1 MTETQERPRA
11 GARGGGGGEPVASP
25 FATTTAIDPTEVMT
39 GTANGPGLWIA
50 PAGTALPADTIT
62 PFATPWQILGYLSDD
77 GPTVGQSTDSNEI
90 VPWQSMVPIRTV
102 ITKRSIT
109 MKFIL
114 WQLNDITLGLYFDA
128 DPPTP
133 DVGTGAISMDI
144 RTDQPQ
150 HIYAL
155 AIDSADMDRVLRIGF
170 TRASLSDA
178 GDMQLKRGE
187 AVPLECTLNAL
198 DDAGV
203 IASVLLGPAT
213 GP

>member
-1 MTETQERPRA
+1 MMTDSAVKDRA
-11 GARGGGGGEPVASP
+11 GAEPFVAP
-25 FATTTAIDPTEVMT
+25 VTAIDPTQVQT
-39 GTANGPGLWIA
+39 GASNGPGLWIA
-50 PAGTALPADTIT
+50 PAGTPLPADTVT

-77 GPTVGQSTDSNEI
+77 GPTVGQSTDSNEL

-102 ITKRSIT
+102 ITKRQIT

-114 WQLNDITLGLYFDA
+114 WQLNEVTLGLYFDQP
-128 DPPTP
+128 PPTS
-133 DVGTGAISMDI
+133 TAGAIAMAV

-150 HIYAL
+150 QIHAL
-155 AIDSADMDRVLRIGF
+155 AIDSADAGRTLRIGF
-170 TRASLSDA
+170 TRSSLSDA

-203 IASVLLGPAT
+203 IAHVLLGPT

>member
-1 MTETQERPRA
+1 MTETSTKDRPSSRA
-11 GARGGGGGEPVASP
+11 EVPTQ
-25 FATTTAIDPTEVMT
+25 FAAQSIDPDQVQT

-50 PAGTALPADTIT
+50 PAGTPMPADTIT
-62 PFATPWQILGYLSDD
+62 PFATPWEILGYISDD
-77 GPTVGQSTDSNEI
+77 GPTVGQSTDSNEL

-102 ITKRSIT
+102 ITKRQIT

-114 WQLNDITLGLYFDA
+114 WQLNELTLGLYFDA
-128 DPPTP
+128 DPPSVTA
-133 DVGTGAISMDI
+133 GAISMDI

-187 AVPLECTLNAL
+187 AVPLECTLSAL